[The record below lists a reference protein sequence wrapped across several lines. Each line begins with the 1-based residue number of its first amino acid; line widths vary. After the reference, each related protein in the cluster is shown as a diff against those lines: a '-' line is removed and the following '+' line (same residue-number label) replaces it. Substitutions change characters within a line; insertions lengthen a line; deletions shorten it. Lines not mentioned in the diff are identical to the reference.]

1 MNDSIAPEQ
10 ERRIQLRRAQDTTD
24 NESLTHW
31 TFKKEIQLGH
41 VFTTLTVAFSCFM
54 YVNKIEGRLSLVEQ
68 QTSTMQLAQRD
79 RDDRQDKNTAELIGL
94 LRQQLDRLEIKIDRI
109 SEKRP

>member
-1 MNDSIAPEQ
+1 MTTPPPPEQ
-10 ERRIQLRRAQDTTD
+10 ERRTQLRRAQDTTD

-68 QTSTMQLAQRD
+68 QSATMQIVQHD
-79 RDDRQDKNTAELIGL
+79 RDDRQDKNNAELVGL